1 MRLTPQDTSFFV
13 SFRDL
18 ADHLVRGAA
27 LLDELLE
34 ASPTDRAS
42 VTQRMRTAEHEM
54 DEATHELLRKTNSS
68 FITPFD
74 REDIYRLANELDDVM
89 DAMEAAVDL
98 IGLYG
103 VQELPGEMRE
113 QITLLNTA
121 ASLTADAMP
130 RLRTMKDLADYF
142 VEANRVENRAD
153 QVHRKLL
160 ARLFS
165 GSFDAMTVMKLKDI
179 AEELEAAAD
188 GFEDVANTIESIA
201 VKES

>member
-1 MRLTPQDTSFFV
+1 MRLTPQDTSFYV
-13 SFRDL
+13 AFRDL

-27 LLDELLE
+27 LLDELLD
-34 ASPTDRAS
+34 ASPSTRAS
-42 VTQRMRTAEHEM
+42 IVERARAVEHEM

-98 IGLYG
+98 VGLYG
-103 VQELPGEMRE
+103 VEELPEEMRE
-113 QITLLNTA
+113 QISLINSA
-121 ASLTADAMP
+121 AALTADAMP
-130 RLRTMKDLADYF
+130 RLRGMKDLTDYF
-142 VEANRVENRAD
+142 VEANRLENRAD

-165 GSFDAMTVMKLKDI
+165 GSFDAMTVMKLKDV
-179 AEELEAAAD
+179 AEQLESAAD

>member
-1 MRLTPQDTSFFV
+1 VRLTPQDTSFYAA
-13 SFRDL
+13 FRDL
-18 ADHLVRGAA
+18 AEHLVRGAA
-27 LLDELLE
+27 LLDEVLDATPSE
-34 ASPTDRAS
+34 RVSI
-42 VTQRMRTAEHEM
+42 VERTRVVEHEM
-54 DEATHELLRKTNSS
+54 DDATHELLRKTNSS

-98 IGLYG
+98 MGLYG
-103 VQELPGEMRE
+103 VEELPEEMRE
-113 QITLLNTA
+113 QISLLNSA
-121 ASLTADAMP
+121 AALTADAMP
-130 RLRTMKDLADYF
+130 RLRGMKDLTDYF
-142 VEANRVENRAD
+142 VEANRLENRAD

-165 GSFDAMTVMKLKDI
+165 GSFDAMTVMKLKDV
-179 AEELEAAAD
+179 AEQLEGAAD

>member
-1 MRLTPQDTSFFV
+1 VRLTPQDGSFYV
-13 SFRDL
+13 AFREL
-18 ADHLVRGAA
+18 GDHLVRGAG
-27 LLDELLE
+27 LLDELLQ
-34 ASPTDRAS
+34 TDPAGRS
-42 VTQRMRTAEHEM
+42 SIIERMRTVEHEM

-74 REDIYRLANELDDVM
+74 REDIYRLANDLDDVM

-98 IGLYG
+98 MGLYG
-103 VQELPGEMRE
+103 VGELPEEMRE
-113 QITLLNTA
+113 QIELLNSA
-121 ASLTADAMP
+121 AVLTADAMP
-130 RLRTMKDLADYF
+130 RLRTMKDLTDYF
-142 VEANRVENRAD
+142 VEANRLENRAD

-165 GSFDAMTVMKLKDI
+165 GSFDAMTVMKLKDV

>member
-13 SFRDL
+13 AFREL
-18 ADHLVRGAA
+18 ADHLVRAAA
-27 LLDELLE
+27 LLDQFLDADPSIRVSIGE
-34 ASPTDRAS
+34 
-42 VTQRMRTAEHEM
+42 RMRTCEHEM

-98 IGLYG
+98 MGLYG
-103 VQELPGEMRE
+103 VEELPDEMRE
-113 QITLLNTA
+113 QIALLNSA
-121 ASLTADAMP
+121 AALTADSMP
-130 RLRTMKDLADYF
+130 RLRTMKNLTDYF
-142 VEANRVENRAD
+142 VEANRLENRAD

-165 GSFDAMTVMKLKDI
+165 ESFDAITVMKLKDV
-179 AEELEAAAD
+179 AEQLEAAAD